1 MVDKWRP
8 GYPACASTPE
18 DDGPNFS
25 PTTMFNAINPHNTRL
40 REAAAFSKVSRETA
54 DFHERKARSYGV
66 DHPIG
71 LAHFKAAK
79 AYRSQESAGRLQEMF
94 ENGGE
99 VGELPPKAIMKANR
113 AAMGFHKKQAEKA
126 GLDSDEGH
134 AHIAALEHHMDI
146 FNKAKQQHAAS
157 HGGGESSAGISGK
170 KSPVPVPKK
179 SDMPN
184 GDIRQNK
191 PPVPVQQLQQ
201 SKKREAGGNRLSMGL
216 DCTEPSSTGKQ
227 AGKNVIFKG
236 KRLKPAK
243 RGPLAAKPQIHGND
257 IYNREAK
264 GKGGGQYVAQRYDKS
279 HPEGFVSPEYSGM
292 KNGINESSRRKVR
305 PKLGKRSLESRRSDE
320 VDTGDGPPMI
330 TLNAEKP
337 ARHDGWRGGSYSPP
351 IRKIDNLENGG
362 GIIIKEF

>member
-1 MVDKWRP
+1 MTDKWRP

-18 DDGPNFS
+18 DDGPNFT
-25 PTTMFNAINPHNTRL
+25 PTTMFNAINPHNKRL
-40 REAAAFSKVSRETA
+40 REAAAFSRVSRETA

-79 AYRSQESAGRLQEMF
+79 AYRSQESAGKLQEMF

-146 FNKAKQQHAAS
+146 FNKAKQQHAAA
-157 HGGGESSAGISGK
+157 HGGGESSAGAHGRQ
-170 KSPVPVPKK
+170 SPVPVPKK
-179 SDMPN
+179 SDIPN
-184 GDIRQNK
+184 GDIHQNK
-191 PPVPVQQLQQ
+191 PPVPVQQLQ
-201 SKKREAGGNRLSMGL
+201 SKKREAGGNRISMGL
-216 DCTEPSSTGKQ
+216 DCTEPSSVKKQ
-227 AGKNVIFKG
+227 VGKNRIFRG
-236 KRLKPAK
+236 KKPK
-243 RGPLAAKPQIHGND
+243 PTSRGPLAAKPQIHGND
-257 IYNREAK
+257 IYNKEA
-264 GKGGGQYVAQRYDKS
+264 GSGGGQYVAQRYDKS
-279 HPEGFVSPEYSGM
+279 HPEGFTSPEYAGM
-292 KNGINESSRRKVR
+292 KNGVNESSRRKTSG
-305 PKLGKRSLESRRSDE
+305 KIGKRSLESRRGR
-320 VDTGDGPPMI
+320 GDGPELI

-337 ARHDGWRGGSYSPP
+337 VRHEGWRGGSYSPP
-351 IRKIDNLENGG
+351 LRQIDKLENGG